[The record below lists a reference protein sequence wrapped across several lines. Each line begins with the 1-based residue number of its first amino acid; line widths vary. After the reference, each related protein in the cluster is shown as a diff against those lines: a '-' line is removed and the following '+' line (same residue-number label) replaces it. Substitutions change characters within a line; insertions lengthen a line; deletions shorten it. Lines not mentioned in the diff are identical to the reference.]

1 MPQVDP
7 TSNIEP
13 TLLKRPTL
21 TQEDERPT
29 VSRELHAELTQVLGA
44 LLTYV
49 QDLLDDPRPSGYAR
63 TRLQKIRAL
72 AKDAI
77 RKSSE
82 NTLLLRDCAMPSA
95 FKADTPNEGVDLQK
109 ER

>member
-7 TSNIEP
+7 TSNIEA

-44 LLTYV
+44 LLTHV

-72 AKDAI
+72 GE
-77 RKSSE
+77 RRHSE
-82 NTLLLRDCAMPSA
+82 
-95 FKADTPNEGVDLQK
+95 V
-109 ER
+109 